1 MKKFFGVLRYVKG
14 YWRYAILNIVFN
26 ILSVIFS
33 LFSIL
38 MLLPF
43 LKILFS
49 NDPNAL
55 QAIAAKEPVFSF
67 STSGLL
73 DLLNHTLAKGAVDN
87 GKVSV
92 LIWICLFTVI
102 MVFLKNLF
110 RYLAMYFLA
119 PIRNGVVRD
128 MRNKIFNKS
137 LELPLAYYSPM
148 FKKLNGTLCNRSK

>member
-1 MKKFFGVLRYVKG
+1 MKNFFGILRYVKG
-14 YWRYAILNIVFN
+14 YWRYAILNIIFN
-26 ILSVIFS
+26 ILSVVFS

-49 NDPNAL
+49 NDANVL
-55 QAIAAKEPVFSF
+55 QVIANKEPVWSF
-67 STSGLL
+67 STTGLL

-102 MVFLKNLF
+102 MIFLKNAF
-110 RYLAMYFLA
+110 RYMAMYFLA
-119 PIRNGVVRD
+119 PLRNGVVRD
-128 MRNKIFNKS
+128 IRNKIQNC
-137 LELPLAYYSPM
+137 YS
-148 FKKLNGTLCNRSK
+148 S

>member
-14 YWRYAILNIVFN
+14 YWRYASLNILFN

-43 LKILFS
+43 LKVLFS
-49 NDPNAL
+49 NDPKAL
-55 QAIAAKEPVFSF
+55 QDIADKPHVWHL
-67 STSGLL
+67 STGGLL
-73 DLLNHTLAKGAVDN
+73 DSLNYTLARHAVDD
-87 GKVSV
+87 GKITV
-92 LIWICLFTVI
+92 LVWICLFTVATI
-102 MVFLKNLF
+102 FLKNLF

-119 PIRNGVVRD
+119 PLRNGVVRD

-137 LELPLAYYSPM
+137 IALPLSYYSEERKGDIM
-148 FKKLNGTLCNRSK
+148 